1 MREAGCTN
9 FKLSLWD
16 GIIQAGMFH
25 FIIVLPNINK
35 LMILAD
41 ANITIEY
48 FVEGVSVS
56 SESLKTLAKRGKR
69 K

>member
-1 MREAGCTN
+1 MTVDARIWLH
-9 FKLSLWD
+9 KLQVISLGRD
-16 GIIQAGMFH
+16 NPSRNVSFH

-48 FVEGVSVS
+48 FVEGLYHMVLAS
-56 SESLKTLAKRGKR
+56 SF
-69 K
+69 